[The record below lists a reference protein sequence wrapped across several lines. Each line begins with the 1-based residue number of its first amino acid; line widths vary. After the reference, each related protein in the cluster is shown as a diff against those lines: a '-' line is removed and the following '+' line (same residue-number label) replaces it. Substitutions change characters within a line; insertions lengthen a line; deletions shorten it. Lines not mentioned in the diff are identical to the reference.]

1 VAISQRKFAGLVA
14 QEVQAIFPEMVTE
27 RAGYIDGVAVNDMR
41 DIDTT
46 PLLFALI
53 NAVKELKAR
62 VEALE
67 LVRS

>member
-1 VAISQRKFAGLVA
+1 
-14 QEVQAIFPEMVTE
+14 
-27 RAGYIDGVAVNDMR
+27 MR

>member
-1 VAISQRKFAGLVA
+1 
-14 QEVQAIFPEMVTE
+14 MVTE